1 MWAHR
6 GCRADLARGGAAQ
19 HAEALAWYR
28 TQGRPGAVP
37 LIEPVLPDRVVDT
50 RAELDLGGRGVLFA
64 HLGPGHTDHDLVVG
78 VPDARVLFAGDLVEQ
93 GARPAFED
101 AHPLRWPTTLTA
113 LLALGAAVVVPGH
126 GEPVDATFVTAQ
138 RDELAKLADCAGQ
151 CATENT
157 EHTQRSLAPPSTR
170 RRPGPR
176 WPAPATAGC
185 PRSVYHNM
193 DAADDEG
200 GLGCAG

>member
-93 GARPAFED
+93 GAPPAFED
-101 AHPLRWPTTLTA
+101 AHPLHWPATLTA
-113 LLALGAAVVVPGH
+113 VLALGATMVVPGH
-126 GEPVDATFVTAQ
+126 GEPVDAAFVTAQ
-138 RDELAKLADCAGQ
+138 RDELAELAALCRALRNGEHGAHAALARSPFDETTTRTALARAG
-151 CATENT
+151 N
-157 EHTQRSLAPPSTR
+157 RRVPPLR
-170 RRPGPR
+170 LP
-176 WPAPATAGC
+176 
-185 PRSVYHNM
+185 
-193 DAADDEG
+193 
-200 GLGCAG
+200 